1 MQAADSATCRV
12 VVIGVAGSGKTTVGR
27 RLAERLG
34 AEFVDGDSLHSEVNV
49 AKMVAGTPLVDA
61 DRWPWLT
68 SIREVLHR
76 SDRIVVACSGL
87 RRAYRD
93 HLRVEGVSFVYLDLD
108 PATAEE
114 RAAGRPDHFMGPGM
128 VVSQFEALE
137 RPTDAEPDVVT
148 IDATA
153 DVDTVV
159 SAAWNALAG

>member
-1 MQAADSATCRV
+1 MHVAAEATCRV

-27 RLAERLG
+27 QLAERLG
-34 AEFVDGDSLHSEVNV
+34 AEFVDGDSLHSAANV
-49 AKMVAGTPLVDA
+49 AKMVAGTPLDDA

-93 HLRVEGVSFVYLDLD
+93 HLRGDGVRFVFLDLD
-108 PATAEE
+108 LATAEE
-114 RAAGRPDHFMGPGM
+114 RAAERPGHFMGPGM
-128 VVSQFEALE
+128 VVSQFETLE
-137 RPTDAEPDVVT
+137 RPTVVEPDVIT

-159 SAAWNALAG
+159 SAAWFALAS